1 MKAETPVI
9 AAVRPL
15 LWLKFKK
22 ISLVFKP
29 SALGAAG
36 DQHRWPVAVAS
47 TSTDL
52 RSCQSQKQSSDER
65 KWEKCRSSEFYF
77 IGVEKNYNAITL
89 RKETK
94 SLCIVVE
101 LFFGWDDMDGTSVSS
116 QYV

>member
-65 KWEKCRSSEFYF
+65 K
-77 IGVEKNYNAITL
+77 
-89 RKETK
+89 
-94 SLCIVVE
+94 
-101 LFFGWDDMDGTSVSS
+101 
-116 QYV
+116 